1 MNINNGGIEAGDQQD
16 DQALAGIEIDL
27 LEFAEQ
33 GKPVPHAPIYRVHID
48 GEIIKVHTPRPTGEE
63 LLHKVHKQPCAF
75 ELIAE
80 FRHHE
85 NCVIEPHEKIDL
97 QRPGLK
103 RFITAHK
110 EIVTIFINNDPY
122 KIERG
127 EHTGLEIKQTAIAQ
141 DVQIQLDF
149 VLSLEKRQGETQII
163 GDRDPVKVKKGQ
175 KYVAIAD
182 DDNS

>member
-80 FRHHE
+80 FRDHE

-127 EHTGLEIKQTAIAQ
+127 EHTVAQILQKVGQTPEGYVLLE
-141 DVQIQLDF
+141 
-149 VLSLEKRQGETQII
+149 EKGGPPLPVPPTV
-163 GDRDPVKVKKGQ
+163 PVKICGCEVFFTQPQSG
-175 KYVAIAD
+175 A
-182 DDNS
+182 SS